1 MRSNPKDSGGNKEVL
16 IEMNRK
22 WVEQKRAE
30 LEDNEE
36 QIRKLQEKRERIL
49 SELEPMETWL
59 DQVEGKVDKQS
70 EYASVMRQRP
80 GRISRMAAE
89 TDNEVKEDAELRG
102 DRLRDEVVKV
112 LKEVYPETLYYRE
125 ILRRL
130 MIQGYQVGGKDPGLN
145 LIAHITKDSRL
156 QRGSKR
162 GTYGLNEDYAVE
174 QGVELSED

>member
-1 MRSNPKDSGGNKEVL
+1 MTSNPGDSSDNKEAL

-30 LEDNEE
+30 LQDNEE
-36 QIRKLQEKRERIL
+36 QIRRLQEEREGIL
-49 SELEPMETWL
+49 SELEPMENWL
-59 DQVEGKVDKQS
+59 DQVEGKD
-70 EYASVMRQRP
+70 RQQL
-80 GRISRMAAE
+80 GRVNRITAGPIIE
-89 TDNEVKEDAELRG
+89 VVKEDAELRG

-162 GTYGLNEDYAVE
+162 GTYGLDEDYAVK